1 LYKDKSLAE
10 PWRGDWN
17 DCVRWE
23 RDGHSY
29 HAQTAPS
36 DESYIQQLRVGYY
49 AAITHMDHQIGRL
62 ISALVEEQIMDNTV
76 ILFVSDHGEML
87 GDHLMFQKAKPFQ
100 GSIHVPLFISGPE
113 RYIGKRGTVR
123 TDLAELRDVMPTL
136 LELAGA
142 PIPETVDGISLL
154 HLVDREYMHGEH
166 TLGEDSMHFIL
177 TKEDKY
183 IWYSQTGR
191 ELYFNLR
198 DDPHETKNV
207 LEENQKRVA
216 ELRALLIDA
225 LKNREEGYTDGHTL
239 LVGKTPVTVLQ
250 HTEVL

>member
-1 LYKDKSLAE
+1 
-10 PWRGDWN
+10 
-17 DCVRWE
+17 
-23 RDGHSY
+23 
-29 HAQTAPS
+29 
-36 DESYIQQLRVGYY
+36 
-49 AAITHMDHQIGRL
+49 
-62 ISALVEEQIMDNTV
+62 
-76 ILFVSDHGEML
+76 ML

-100 GSIHVPLFISGPE
+100 GSVHVPLFISGPE

-154 HLVDREYMHGEH
+154 HPVDREYLHGEH

-183 IWYSQTGR
+183 IWYSQTGK

-198 DDPHETKNV
+198 EDPHETKNV
-207 LEENQKRVA
+207 LAEHPQRVA
-216 ELRALLIDA
+216 LLREKLIEA
-225 LKNREEGYTDGHTL
+225 LKGREEGYTDGTSL
-239 LVGKTPVTVLQ
+239 IVGRPPLTVLK
-250 HTEVL
+250 HTDTL

>member
-1 LYKDKSLAE
+1 MKLY
-10 PWRGDWN
+10 
-17 DCVRWE
+17 
-23 RDGHSY
+23 
-29 HAQTAPS
+29 
-36 DESYIQQLRVGYY
+36 QQLRAGYY

-62 ISALVEEQIMDNTV
+62 VSALVEEQIMDNTI

-154 HLVDREYMHGEH
+154 HPVDREYLHGEH

-183 IWYSQTGR
+183 IWYSQ
-191 ELYFNLR
+191 N
-198 DDPHETKNV
+198 
-207 LEENQKRVA
+207 
-216 ELRALLIDA
+216 RA
-225 LKNREEGYTDGHTL
+225 G
-239 LVGKTPVTVLQ
+239 TVLQ
-250 HTEVL
+250 PARRPARNKKCTGRKPGACGRTTCPAD